1 MLSTPIL
8 LDYQSSTPC
17 SKDVVD
23 SMKPFW
29 SEIFSNPSNKS
40 NLAGINASAILE
52 ASREKIEQNLFLKN
66 KKVIFTSGATESNN
80 LALLG
85 FARNY
90 YKKTGNYGHI
100 ITLKT
105 EHKAVLEPLH
115 QLKKE
120 GFMVT
125 EITPERDGIIS
136 EEQFRKNIREDTFLV
151 SVMMANNEIGVI
163 QPIENIAKI
172 CKSKG
177 ITFHSDFA
185 QCLGYVELENLLSVV
200 NMITMS
206 SHKIYGPKGIGLLL
220 IDQDITLE
228 PLIVGGGQE
237 YGLRSGTLPLP
248 LVVGFAKA
256 IELAVFNQ
264 KNNAE
269 KLLLCRNNLLKG
281 LLENNSGLLI
291 NGSIKQRLPQNLNLT
306 ILDLNGAKFHKLLKS
321 KIICSSGSACSNGE
335 PSHVLLALGRSF
347 KEAESSIRLSIGL
360 STNSKD
366 IQKAIHILTN
376 TIRSLR

>member
-90 YKKTGNYGHI
+90 YKKTGNFGHI

-136 EEQFRKNIREDTFLV
+136 EEQFRKNIREDTFMV

-163 QPIENIAKI
+163 QPIENISRI
-172 CKSKG
+172 CKLRG

-185 QCLGYVELENLLSVV
+185 QCLGYVELDNLLSDV

-256 IELAVFNQ
+256 IEMAVFNQ

-291 NGSIKQRLPQNLNLT
+291 NGSIKQRLPHNLNLT

-366 IQKAIHILTN
+366 IEQAIHILTN
-376 TIRSLR
+376 TIKLLR

>member
-90 YKKTGNYGHI
+90 YKKTGNFGHI

-136 EEQFRKNIREDTFLV
+136 EEQFRKNIREDTFMV

-163 QPIENIAKI
+163 QPIENISKI
-172 CKSKG
+172 CKLRG

-256 IELAVFNQ
+256 IEMAVFNQ

-366 IQKAIHILTN
+366 IEQAIHILTN
-376 TIRSLR
+376 TIKSLR

>member
-29 SEIFSNPSNKS
+29 SEIFSNPASKS

-163 QPIENIAKI
+163 QPIENISKI
-172 CKSKG
+172 CKLRG

-256 IELAVFNQ
+256 IEMAVFNQ

-366 IQKAIHILTN
+366 IEQAIHILTN
-376 TIRSLR
+376 TIKLLR

>member
-29 SEIFSNPSNKS
+29 SEIFSNPASKT

-52 ASREKIEQNLFLKN
+52 ASRENIEQSLFLKN

-85 FARNY
+85 FARNF

-105 EHKAVLEPLH
+105 EHKAVLEPLN

-120 GFMVT
+120 GFMVS
-125 EITPERDGIIS
+125 EINPEKDGLIS
-136 EEQFRKNIREDTFLV
+136 EEQFKKNIREDTFLV
-151 SVMMANNEIGVI
+151 SVMLANNEIGVI
-163 QPIENIAKI
+163 QPLENISKI
-172 CKSKG
+172 CKSRG
-177 ITFHSDFA
+177 ITLHSDFA
-185 QCLGYVELENLLSVV
+185 QCLGYIELDNLLSDV
-200 NMITMS
+200 NMITIS

-220 IDQDITLE
+220 IDEEINLE

-256 IELAVFNQ
+256 IEIAVLNQ

-269 KLLLCRNNLLKG
+269 KLLFYRNNLLEG
-281 LLENNSGLLI
+281 LLKNNSGLLI
-291 NGSIKQRLPQNLNLT
+291 NGSIEKRLPHNLNLT
-306 ILDLNGAKFHKLLKS
+306 VLDLNGAKFHKLLKS
-321 KIICSSGSACSNGE
+321 KIICSTGSACSNGE
-335 PSHVLLALGRSF
+335 PSHVLLALGRSI

-360 STNSKD
+360 STNSRD
-366 IQKAIHILTN
+366 IKQAIHILTD

>member
-29 SEIFSNPSNKS
+29 SEIFSNPASKS

-52 ASREKIEQNLFLKN
+52 ASREKIEQSLFLKN

-85 FARNY
+85 FARNF

-105 EHKAVLEPLH
+105 EHKAVLEPLN

-125 EITPERDGIIS
+125 EINPEKDGLIS
-136 EEQFRKNIREDTFLV
+136 EEQFKKNIREDTFLV
-151 SVMMANNEIGVI
+151 SVMLANNEIGVI
-163 QPIENIAKI
+163 QPLENISKI
-172 CKSKG
+172 CKSRG
-177 ITFHSDFA
+177 ITLHSDFA
-185 QCLGYVELENLLSVV
+185 QCLGYIELDNLLSDV

-220 IDQDITLE
+220 IDEEINLE

-256 IELAVFNQ
+256 IEIAVLNQ

-269 KLLLCRNNLLKG
+269 KLLFYRNNLLEG
-281 LLENNSGLLI
+281 LLKNNSGLLI
-291 NGSIKQRLPQNLNLT
+291 NGSIEKRLPHNLNLT
-306 ILDLNGAKFHKLLKS
+306 VLDLNGAKFHKLLKS
-321 KIICSSGSACSNGE
+321 KIICSTGSACSNGE
-335 PSHVLLALGRSF
+335 PSHVLLALGRSI

-366 IQKAIHILTN
+366 IKQAIHILTN

>member
-23 SMKPFW
+23 SMTPFW
-29 SEIFSNPSNKS
+29 SEIFSNPANKS

-80 LALLG
+80 LAILG

-90 YKKTGNYGHI
+90 YKKKGNYGHI

-105 EHKAVLEPLH
+105 EHKAVLEPLN

-125 EITPERDGIIS
+125 EIYPEKDGLIS
-136 EEQFRKNIREDTFLV
+136 EEQFKKNIREDTFMV

-163 QPIENIAKI
+163 QPIDNIAKT
-172 CKSKG
+172 CKSRG

-185 QCLGYVELENLLSVV
+185 QCLGYIELDNLLSDV
-200 NMITMS
+200 NMITLS

-220 IDQDITLE
+220 IDKEINLE
-228 PLIVGGGQE
+228 PLIIGGGQE
-237 YGLRSGTLPLP
+237 FGLRSGTLPLP
-248 LVVGFAKA
+248 LIVGFAKA
-256 IELAVFNQ
+256 IEIAVFNQ

-269 KLLLCRNNLLKG
+269 KLLLYRNNLLEG

-291 NGSIKQRLPQNLNLT
+291 NGSIEKRLPHNLNLT
-306 ILDLNGAKFHKLLKS
+306 VLDVNGAKFHKLLKS

-360 STNSKD
+360 STNAND
-366 IQKAIHILTN
+366 IKQAIYILTN
-376 TIRSLR
+376 TIKSLR